1 MWSEAVSSR
10 PRRAVGLAA
19 AAVVA
24 AGLVSAGAA
33 RPAAAQEGG
42 EGFLFRAP
50 VASVIV
56 RGGWTNP
63 AAGGDLFAFTREQLT
78 VDRGDFGS
86 TSFGADLALHVSPRV
101 DLVLGGSFARSRAP
115 SEFREWVDQDQ
126 AAIEQTTEFRRIPVT
141 ASARFYLTPRG
152 RSVGRYAWVPARFA
166 PYVGAGGGMTWY
178 KFRQAGDF
186 VDYETLDVFP
196 DQLETNGRAAT
207 AHAMAG
213 VDMTLTNHFGLTAEA
228 RYGVGRGPV
237 GGDFQGFDRIDLSGA
252 TATVG
257 LFVRF

>member
-1 MWSEAVSSR
+1 MWSDALTSR
-10 PRRAVGLAA
+10 SRRAVGVAA
-19 AAVVA
+19 ATVVA
-24 AGLVSAGAA
+24 AGLAVGGAPL
-33 RPAAAQEGG
+33 PALAQEGG
-42 EGFLFRAP
+42 QGFLFRAP

-63 AAGGDLFAFTREQLT
+63 AAGGDLFGFAREQLT
-78 VDRGDFGS
+78 VDRNDFGS
-86 TSFGADLALHVSPRV
+86 TSLGADLALHVAPRL
-101 DLVLGGSFARSRAP
+101 DLVLGVSHARSRTP
-115 SEFREWVDQDQ
+115 SAFREWVDQDRGE
-126 AAIEQTTEFRRIPVT
+126 IEQTTEFRRIPVT

-152 RSVGRYAWVPARFA
+152 RSVSQYAWVPARFA
-166 PYVGAGGGMTWY
+166 PYVGAGAGLTWY
-178 KFRQAGDF
+178 NFRQKGDF

-196 DQLETNGRAAT
+196 DELETNGRAT
-207 AHAMAG
+207 TGHAMAG

-228 RYGVGRGPV
+228 RYGFGRGAV

>member
-1 MWSEAVSSR
+1 MWSEAVTRR
-10 PRRAVGLAA
+10 PRRAVGVTV

-24 AGLVSAGAA
+24 AGLVVGGPARAAG
-33 RPAAAQEGG
+33 AQEGG
-42 EGFLFRAP
+42 NGFLFRAP

-56 RGGWTNP
+56 RGGWSNP
-63 AAGGDLFAFTREQLT
+63 TAGGDLFSFTREQLT

-86 TSFGADLALHVSPRV
+86 TSFGADVALHVAPRV
-101 DLVLGGSFARSRAP
+101 DLVLGVAHARSRAP
-115 SEFREWVDQDQ
+115 SSFRDWVDQDRQ
-126 AAIEQTTEFRRIPVT
+126 EIEQTTEFRRTPVT
-141 ASARFYLTPRG
+141 ASARLYLTPRG
-152 RSVGRYAWVPARFA
+152 RSVSRYAWVPARFA
-166 PYVGAGGGMTWY
+166 PYVGAGAGMTWY
-178 KFRQAGDF
+178 NFRQKGDF

-196 DQLETNGRAAT
+196 DELETNGRAT
-207 AHAMAG
+207 TGHAMAG

-228 RYGVGRGPV
+228 RYGFGRGAV